1 MYLKKTLIKLT
12 VKLST
17 RVYFKIFTNEEVD
30 NYKFE
35 EVVTSINTMT
45 LSQKIRNTFHL

>member
-17 RVYFKIFTNEEVD
+17 LKIFTNEEVD

>member
-17 RVYFKIFTNEEVD
+17 RDYFKD
-30 NYKFE
+30 LYKRGGKQLQIWRSSYFD
-35 EVVTSINTMT
+35 
-45 LSQKIRNTFHL
+45 